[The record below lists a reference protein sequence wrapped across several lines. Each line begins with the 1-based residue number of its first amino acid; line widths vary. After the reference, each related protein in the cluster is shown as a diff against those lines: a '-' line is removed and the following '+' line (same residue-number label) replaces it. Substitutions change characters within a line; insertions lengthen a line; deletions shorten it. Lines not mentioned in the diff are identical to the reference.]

1 MTKTATSGVWS
12 LDTQS
17 KIQSGLSRRRWRQ
30 GVEHQT
36 ERRETVVYLW
46 MWCKRRVRKFRAYV
60 IVLGHEAE
68 IFNLGLPSMPHVY
81 IFALSQLLRPVH
93 YGPIFGRLAFPAY
106 FRWALQSTLV

>member
-1 MTKTATSGVWS
+1 MNFGRS
-12 LDTQS
+12 
-17 KIQSGLSRRRWRQ
+17 
-30 GVEHQT
+30 
-36 ERRETVVYLW
+36 
-46 MWCKRRVRKFRAYV
+46 V

-106 FRWALQSTLV
+106 LKWALQSTLVCVGL